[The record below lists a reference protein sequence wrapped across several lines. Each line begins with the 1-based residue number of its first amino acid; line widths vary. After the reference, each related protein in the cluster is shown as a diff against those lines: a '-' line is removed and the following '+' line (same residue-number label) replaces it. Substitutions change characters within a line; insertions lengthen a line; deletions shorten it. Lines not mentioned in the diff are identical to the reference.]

1 MDFDFLFLNTV
12 SYVKS
17 SPTDLVALGWFLF
30 CWLGYTYIVDNWVSS
45 SRGLGARMYL
55 YRIQWMTNVL
65 TRENRVVDVNIV
77 SSLHQSISFFASTS
91 ILIIAGILAIVGAS
105 DAALDVIRELPFA
118 SQPTLSIWYTKL
130 GLMVILFVYAYFKY
144 TWALRQ
150 LNYATILIGAMPD
163 AKDNMDDYIPAARR
177 AAMVLTMA
185 AKHMNRGLRT
195 YYFALG
201 AIAWLINP
209 WFFIIATSA
218 VVWIIY
224 SREFRSDIVT
234 VLNMPSEEKIL
245 LSEDTLQSD
254 IKAEKAEAK
263 ELAAEAD
270 DAQGDESDIEKE
282 Q

>member
-1 MDFDFLFLNTV
+1 MDLQFFFYSTLDFI
-12 SYVKS
+12 KS
-17 SPTDLVALGWFLF
+17 APTDLIALAWFLF
-30 CWLGYTYIVDNWVSS
+30 CWIGYTYIVDNFVHS
-45 SRGLGARMYL
+45 SRGLSARMYL

-65 TRENRVVDVNIV
+65 YRENRVVDVNIV
-77 SSLHQSISFFASTS
+77 NSLHQSIAFFASTS

-150 LNYATILIGAMPD
+150 LNYASILIGAMPQI
-163 AKDNMDDYIPAARR
+163 KDNQANGSMDDYIPASRR
-177 AAMVLTMA
+177 AAMVLTLSG
-185 AKHMNRGLRT
+185 KHMNRGLRT

-201 AIAWLINP
+201 AIAWFVNP
-209 WFFIIATSA
+209 WFFIVATSC

-224 SREFRSDIVT
+224 RREFNSDIVT

-245 LSEDTLQSD
+245 LSEAQFQTDL
-254 IKAEKAEAK
+254 KAEAEDNTK
-263 ELAAEAD
+263 E
-270 DAQGDESDIEKE
+270 
-282 Q
+282 

>member
-1 MDFDFLFLNTV
+1 MDFEFLILNTIA
-12 SYVKS
+12 YVKG
-17 SPTDLVALGWFLF
+17 SPTDLVALAWFLF
-30 CWLGYTYIVDNWVSS
+30 CWVGYSFIVDNWVNS
-45 SRGLGARMYL
+45 SRGLSARMYL

-65 TRENRVVDVNIV
+65 SRDNRVVDVNIV

-91 ILIIAGILAIVGAS
+91 ILIIAGILAIVGS
-105 DAALDVIRELPFA
+105 SEAALDVIRELPFA

-130 GLMVILFVYAYFKY
+130 ALMVILFVYAYFKY

-150 LNYATILIGAMPD
+150 LNYATILIGAMPLPRG
-163 AKDNMDDYIPAARR
+163 NMDDYIPASRR
-177 AAMVLTMA
+177 AAMVLTMS

-209 WFFIIATSA
+209 WFFIIATSC

-254 IKAEKAEAK
+254 LKAEKAEAS
-263 ELAAEAD
+263 ELAEA
-270 DAQGDESDIEKE
+270 AEKE
-282 Q
+282 EGKEQP